1 MTKELETHHL
11 AKQKALENVPVCD
24 VNEIY
29 EVLMMSMSEQLGSDE
44 TTVTSFVTYKTDLN
58 NRGMY
63 YYFHQDSKTQLGF
76 KI

>member
-11 AKQKALENVPVCD
+11 AKQKALENGPVCD

-63 YYFHQDSKTQLGF
+63 YYFNQDSKTQLGF